1 MAKVQREWLLPL
13 PLVVDG
19 EDAFLIAG
27 AAPCVRSLPVLSCFT
42 SLRLRTLGH
51 RVYHVAGAPPVEA
64 ARVDIGFVLVN
75 FDSGH
80 LLSCVYSKSLL
91 LCMIQL
97 AHVLAGP
104 VDGVQ

>member
-1 MAKVQREWLLPL
+1 MAKEQRERLLAL
-13 PLVVDG
+13 SLVVDG

-27 AAPCVRSLPVLSCFT
+27 ATSRVRSLPVLSCFT

-80 LLSCVYSKSLL
+80 FFCCVDPECLLLSVIL
-91 LCMIQL
+91 L
-97 AHVLAGP
+97 AHVVA
-104 VDGVQ
+104 